1 MRKQVLGFLGVA
13 ALGVLVLS
21 LMANVLLSGM
31 LFGKKADHVQEP
43 DRFQQ
48 LLVQSAASDA
58 AHGPRIAQI
67 DLTGVISSDEDGR
80 GSSLVT
86 ETKRACRDARGRNFT
101 ADRARGA
108 PHGSCT

>member
-31 LFGKKADHVQEP
+31 LFGKKADFVQEP

-48 LLVQSAASDA
+48 LLVVVRFNEDPVQSAQPLGHA
-58 AHGPRIAQI
+58 AGHESRI
-67 DLTGVISSDEDGR
+67 
-80 GSSLVT
+80 
-86 ETKRACRDARGRNFT
+86 
-101 ADRARGA
+101 
-108 PHGSCT
+108 